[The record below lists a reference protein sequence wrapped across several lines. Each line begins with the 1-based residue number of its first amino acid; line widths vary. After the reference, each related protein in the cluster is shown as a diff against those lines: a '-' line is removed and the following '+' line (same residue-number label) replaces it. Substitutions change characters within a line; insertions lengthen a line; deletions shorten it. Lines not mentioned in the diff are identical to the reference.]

1 MKKSGDQK
9 NKNKKPPTHSKTSV
23 TVSSSNAD
31 DKSGSLYT
39 QLKYHQVTMN
49 YKLVNYSARNCKKIF
64 PSKILT
70 SIAAAGTKANT
81 QQIQPIN
88 RRQTPSPLVTDLRKK
103 WVHKFAKTSDES
115 FATREW
121 EACDESVDLQ
131 DEAVFGEE
139 CDESEAD

>member
-1 MKKSGDQK
+1 
-9 NKNKKPPTHSKTSV
+9 
-23 TVSSSNAD
+23 
-31 DKSGSLYT
+31 
-39 QLKYHQVTMN
+39 MN
-49 YKLVNYSARNCKKIF
+49 YKLINYSARNCKKIIS
-64 PSKILT
+64 SKFLT

-88 RRQTPSPLVTDLRKK
+88 RRQTPSTLVTDLRKK

-121 EACDESVDLQ
+121 ESCDENVDLQ
-131 DEAVFGEE
+131 DEAVLGEE